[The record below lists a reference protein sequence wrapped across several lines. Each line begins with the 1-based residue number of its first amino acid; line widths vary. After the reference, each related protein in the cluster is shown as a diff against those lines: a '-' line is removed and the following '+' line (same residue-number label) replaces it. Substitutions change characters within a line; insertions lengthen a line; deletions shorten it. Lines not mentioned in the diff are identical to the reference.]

1 MPGRVRTDAYNQ
13 ESLTVEMRSSGE
25 VKRGWRGVERGGKRW
40 KEVERD
46 EEVALDHLLQI
57 ILLASHVLVSLR

>member
-13 ESLTVEMRSSGE
+13 ESLRVALRSSGE
-25 VKRGWRGVERGGKRW
+25 VERGGERW

>member
-1 MPGRVRTDAYNQ
+1 M
-13 ESLTVEMRSSGE
+13 
-25 VKRGWRGVERGGKRW
+25 ERGGERW

>member
-1 MPGRVRTDAYNQ
+1 MLGRGRIDAYNQ
-13 ESLTVEMRSSGE
+13 ESSRVEMRSSGE
-25 VKRGWRGVERGGKRW
+25 VGRGGERW

>member
-1 MPGRVRTDAYNQ
+1 
-13 ESLTVEMRSSGE
+13 MRSSGE
-25 VKRGWRGVERGGKRW
+25 VGRGGERW

-57 ILLASHVLVSLR
+57 ILLDSHVLVSLR